1 MHAKLQRHW
10 ARSAAECLTEKL
22 CDLDVMGLVEGG
34 APANEFEPEA
44 LLALAKICGVG
55 CVDALLALPRPPTLC
70 ANAKA
75 LVEAITESFE
85 ELLGRSPEWSDR
97 ERASLQRAA
106 EAALSEIPQQSRGP
120 EEGG

>member
-1 MHAKLQRHW
+1 
-10 ARSAAECLTEKL
+10 
-22 CDLDVMGLVEGG
+22 MGLVADG

-55 CVDALLALPRPPTLC
+55 CIEALLKLPKPPVLC
-70 ANAKA
+70 ADAKT

-85 ELLGRSPEWSDR
+85 ELLGTSPEWSDG
-97 ERASLQRAA
+97 ERRGLRRAA
-106 EAALSEIPQQSRGP
+106 EAALSKIPQQSRGP